1 MLTNTHLISF
11 DVKGDERGSL
21 IALEQ
26 GCNVPFHVARAYYI
40 FDTAPGVRRGFHAH
54 ADLLQV
60 AVCVKGACSF
70 LLDDGQHQE
79 VVRLD
84 SPAKGLFI
92 GPMIW
97 REMFDF
103 TPDCVLLVLANK
115 IYDPEDYIREYEA
128 FKQLIDRLEQPLTSL
143 ESPEEEKKR

>member
-1 MLTNTHLISF
+1 
-11 DVKGDERGSL
+11 L

-26 GCNVPFHVARAYYI
+26 GYNLPFPVARAYYI
-40 FDTAPGVRRGFHAH
+40 FDTAPGVRRGYHAH

-70 LLDDGQHQE
+70 LLDDGQQQE

-115 IYDPEDYIREYEA
+115 IYDPEDYIRDHETFVSMTKE
-128 FKQLIDRLEQPLTSL
+128 RS
-143 ESPEEEKKR
+143 

>member
-26 GCNVPFHVARAYYI
+26 GCNVPFSVARAYYI
-40 FDTAPGVRRGFHAH
+40 FETAPGVRRGYHAH

-70 LLDDGQHQE
+70 LLDDGQQTE
-79 VVRLD
+79 TVRLD

-115 IYDPEDYIREYEA
+115 IYDPNDYIREYAA
-128 FKQLIDRLEQPLTSL
+128 FRQLVDRQQQPLTSL
-143 ESPEEEKKR
+143 RSPEEEKK

>member
-26 GCNVPFHVARAYYI
+26 GYNLPFPVARAYYI
-40 FDTAPGVRRGFHAH
+40 FDTAPGVRRGYHAH

-70 LLDDGQHQE
+70 LLDDGQQQE

-115 IYDPEDYIREYEA
+115 IYDPEDYIRDHETFVSMTKE
-128 FKQLIDRLEQPLTSL
+128 RS
-143 ESPEEEKKR
+143 

>member
-26 GCNVPFHVARAYYI
+26 DATYPSPSHVRTTSLILPPESGGDITPTRTCCKSQFASRA
-40 FDTAPGVRRGFHAH
+40 
-54 ADLLQV
+54 L
-60 AVCVKGACSF
+60 CSF

-115 IYDPEDYIREYEA
+115 IYDPEDYIRDHETFVSMTKE
-128 FKQLIDRLEQPLTSL
+128 RS
-143 ESPEEEKKR
+143 